1 MSPTSTVVG
10 TGGSKRLRTRSGRE
24 GASGSGTVA
33 AFPAFLTT
41 PRIPGSRMS
50 LRTR

>member
-24 GASGSGTVA
+24 GASGSGTVV
-33 AFPAFLTT
+33 AFPAFLAA
-41 PRIPGSRMS
+41 PRIPSSRMGPH
-50 LRTR
+50 TR